1 MIDARKGSQL
11 LTRNVKHSRWLPFD
25 PSRNWPDLGPR
36 FIKGERTL
44 REAAAVAKY
53 MEKHP
58 EDLEVDVHE
67 VFNDKDILRE
77 VGDEDEQ
84 DLSWATVLKR
94 SFEAYLRSERPNMY
108 GEWLRW

>member
-1 MIDARKGSQL
+1 MSTVERRVCTVAEQR
-11 LTRNVKHSRWLPFD
+11 HSRWLPFD

-53 MEKHP
+53 METHP
-58 EDLEVDVHE
+58 EAEQVDVHD
-67 VFNDKDILRE
+67 VIDDKDILRE
-77 VGDEDEQ
+77 VGDDDEQ

-94 SFEAYLRSERPNMY
+94 SFEAYLRNERPNMY

>member
-1 MIDARKGSQL
+1 MI
-11 LTRNVKHSRWLPFD
+11 RWLPFD

-44 REAAAVAKY
+44 REAAVVAKHL
-53 MEKHP
+53 EHHP
-58 EDLEVDVHE
+58 DATEVDLRKIR
-67 VFNDKDILRE
+67 NGKDVVE
-77 VGDEDEQ
+77 DGEDEDEQ

-94 SFEAYLRSERPNMY
+94 SFEAYLRAERPNMY